1 MEELTKLPGEAVQA
15 DVETSDLQHEVTIPV
30 ENYLPENVPTYYSDG
45 ATILHSANEFVI
57 SFLQTEFPLAM
68 TTEDLKQVKTLRRRC
83 IARVIVSPAQFEAL
97 TKVFQ
102 DQMDKYIES
111 YRKPE
116 SS

>member
-1 MEELTKLPGEAVQA
+1 MEEPINVPGGTVQA
-15 DVETSDLQHEVTIPV
+15 EVETAAVKHEVIIPV
-30 ENYLPENVPTYYSDG
+30 ENYLPDNVSTYYSDG
-45 ATILHSANEFVI
+45 ATVLHSANEFVI

-68 TTEDLKQVKTLRRRC
+68 SSEDLKQVKSLRRRC

-97 TKVFQ
+97 AKVFR
-102 DQMDKYIES
+102 DQMDKYVES